1 MCISLE
7 DSVLVILILPVNVV
21 AHFPTDQCNIARST
35 APLCASAEIGATAK
49 SPADKTMKKG
59 VSFGYCIILSA
70 YLTVSISGGCH
81 YMLAPYLGLSVV
93 LASRRICQLLKA

>member
-1 MCISLE
+1 MRITL
-7 DSVLVILILPVNVV
+7 DGGVLVTVILPVNVI
-21 AHFPTDQCNIARST
+21 AHLPTDQCNAARSI

-59 VSFGYCIILSA
+59 ISFGYCIILSA

-81 YMLAPYLGLSVV
+81 RTVAPWPIRCLGKCVS
-93 LASRRICQLLKA
+93 S